1 MMNRQFVPS
10 LRFFFAFVRFFFNR
24 SGKRPEVM
32 MNRQFVRD
40 VPSLLRLNG
49 APPPGDSPEDK
60 VHIFFLEK
68 K

>member
-1 MMNRQFVPS
+1 
-10 LRFFFAFVRFFFNR
+10 
-24 SGKRPEVM
+24 M

-60 VHIFFLEK
+60 VHMFSSSEK